1 MFSLP
6 VVFDVL
12 VVVVVGGVALRVFRP
27 KLHATYTPYAHRA
40 GHELPASAAWPREP
54 LPDDPALTYTG
65 DPDLEVDYF
74 DEPARPARRRGGR
87 ARYVVAVIVVL
98 WYAAVLIGHAHIAA
112 PWWVPVTVA
121 AWNVIAIAVRRRRAA
136 A

>member
-74 DEPARPARRRGGR
+74 DEPARPA
-87 ARYVVAVIVVL
+87 VA
-98 WYAAVLIGHAHIAA
+98 AAVPATSWPSSWCSG
-112 PWWVPVTVA
+112 T
-121 AWNVIAIAVRRRRAA
+121 RRC
-136 A
+136 

>member
-6 VVFDVL
+6 VVFDGLLVL
-12 VVVVVGGVALRVFRP
+12 VVVGGVALRVFRP
-27 KLHATYTPYAHRA
+27 KLHANYTPYAQR
-40 GHELPASAAWPREP
+40 GHEAPTFHNWPRQP

-65 DPDLEVDYF
+65 DPDLRVVDF
-74 DEPARPARRRGGR
+74 DEPAAARRRGGR